1 MRVVVDR
8 DRCEGN
14 AVCVRIAP
22 EVFTLD
28 DDEYAMVTAD
38 PVPVEQETPRRAG
51 HRRVSRARPCRAKTR
66 PLKITLRRGSTGVLT
81 QSVLRVD
88 TRPPYDVRIDRRRRH
103 ETRQGRDTPCVTR
116 CARRP
121 RSPICN

>member
-38 PVPVEQETPRRAG
+38 PVPVAQETLAEQAIC
-51 HRRVSRARPCRAKTR
+51 RVSARGPVAQR
-66 PLKITLRRGSTGVLT
+66 LRR
-81 QSVLRVD
+81 
-88 TRPPYDVRIDRRRRH
+88 
-103 ETRQGRDTPCVTR
+103 
-116 CARRP
+116 
-121 RSPICN
+121 